1 MVLSEQSLEVNK
13 RTVKNLGKI
22 ILFLGIT
29 PIISNYAFALT
40 STELIENSKEYDQQ
54 IVSYRGEVVGEVMLR
69 GNSAW
74 INVNDGV
81 NAIGVWTPVDLVKEI
96 KFAGNYKYR
105 GDRVE
110 ITGIL
115 NRACSEH
122 GGDLDIHAQGITIFK
137 PGYETY
143 RPLNRSRLNLALV
156 FFVLSLILI
165 GLNAYLKKKRSVTEE

>member
-1 MVLSEQSLEVNK
+1 M
-13 RTVKNLGKI
+13 KNLGKI

-29 PIISNYAFALT
+29 SIISNYAFALT

-54 IVSYRGEVVGEVMLR
+54 IVNYRGEVVGEVMVR

-81 NAIGVWTPVDLVKEI
+81 SAIGVWTPVDLVKEI
-96 KFAGNYKYR
+96 KFAGDYKYR

-122 GGDLDIHAQGITIFK
+122 GGDLDIHAQGIIIFK
-137 PGYETY
+137 PGHEIY
-143 RPLNRSRLNLALV
+143 RPLNRSRLNL
-156 FFVLSLILI
+156 SLILFGISFILI
-165 GLNAYLKKKRSVTEE
+165 GLNVYFKKKRISTEERI